1 MLQTWTATIVKR
13 EITDT
18 AYYSESGTFNR
29 HAGTKYH
36 LVTKE
41 GLFIEF
47 VQTLL
52 VVTRQP
58 ADNREYYKSHGF
70 PSPCKEGDEVILT
83 GEILKNYGQ
92 KIIIDCFSMEED
104 PAKYPEAND

>member
-1 MLQTWTATIVKR
+1 MVQTWTATIVKR

-18 AYYSESGTFNR
+18 AYCSESGTFN
-29 HAGTKYH
+29 HLSGTKYH

-47 VQTLL
+47 VQTPL
-52 VVTRQP
+52 VVTRQ
-58 ADNREYYKSHGF
+58 AGDNREHFQSNGF

-92 KIIIDCFSMEED
+92 KIKIDCFLMEED
-104 PAKYPEAND
+104 PANYPEANA